1 MPQEDQ
7 PNIELPPLP
16 FVSLQFHME
25 PKGLSWL
32 VAVRSDG
39 TVLKRVANTLEE
51 RRLLVQAAQKV
62 GVAVDELNK
71 YFGFS

>member
-1 MPQEDQ
+1 
-7 PNIELPPLP
+7 
-16 FVSLQFHME
+16 ME